1 MCGGTARRRQLSDGF
16 KSGLADAMDKYA
28 TEQNKKDAVDGIQS
42 FVCRL
47 LFLSL
52 VLHNCVWPLRRMRTI
67 YFSVKN
73 KFFFFFFYATYTKED
88 RAMGKLPV
96 RLTRNLVAVVGDN
109 MIHLILLTAY
119 SMHLYGGIFP
129 SPKIIF

>member
-1 MCGGTARRRQLSDGF
+1 VRSECTCARARARVCVCVCVCVCVWRYRATPTQLSDGF
-16 KSGLADAMDKYA
+16 KSGLADAMDKYG

-52 VLHNCVWPLRRMRTI
+52 VLHNCVWPLRRMRRI

-73 KFFFFFFYATYTKED
+73 KFFFFFFYI
-88 RAMGKLPV
+88 
-96 RLTRNLVAVVGDN
+96 RNV
-109 MIHLILLTAY
+109 HK
-119 SMHLYGGIFP
+119 GG
-129 SPKIIF
+129 